1 MPTVVSHQRVHGLKG
16 ESGPLSDMVEPII
29 VDDARKDA
37 LLTEGYSISNE
48 SWCYW
53 VPFPGVRYYCYG
65 GEATNVGPVEHSP
78 RGLPT

>member
-1 MPTVVSHQRVHGLKG
+1 MATVESHHRVHGLKG
-16 ESGPLSDMVEPII
+16 ESGSLTDMVEPNP
-29 VDDARKDA
+29 VDDVRKGV
-37 LLTEGYSISNE
+37 LLTEGYSNSNE

-65 GEATNVGPVEHSP
+65 GEASNVVPVEHSP